1 MFENVR
7 FTIPSKHLLKM
18 SAGTR
23 VSKTTQGGPEIG
35 GPEILR
41 NSNPISG
48 PPKSGKGTLH
58 VGQFSARQLEGGP
71 ECGRP
76 EETNKKTIK
85 NSGYMREHST
95 QNYPNIS
102 KIWIYFGSVK
112 ITLKSNLTLFS
123 PQVCRRKQT
132 NSGHGAADHAGGGTP
147 AGRTHGSLPDDCD
160 GCGSALYNPYRY

>member
-1 MFENVR
+1 
-7 FTIPSKHLLKM
+7 M
-18 SAGTR
+18 SA
-23 VSKTTQGGPEIG
+23 VLESQKSEQGGPEIG

-41 NSNPISG
+41 NYNPISG

-85 NSGYMREHST
+85 NPGYMREHST

-102 KIWIYFGSVK
+102 KI
-112 ITLKSNLTLFS
+112 
-123 PQVCRRKQT
+123 
-132 NSGHGAADHAGGGTP
+132 
-147 AGRTHGSLPDDCD
+147 
-160 GCGSALYNPYRY
+160 